1 MSIKIISKV
10 VLIILWLSTLIC
22 TVLWAIGV
30 VLPFEP
36 EPITVI
42 LGLVSAAFTALMN
55 EYANALE
62 KEEYSISHAL
72 AYGYVINFLEPVITS
87 ILKQMPVGEQ
97 LKFYIYIPERLQEL
111 EPKSI
116 DRTLVKLREKNL
128 ITQSINLELTEG
140 RMRDVLSV
148 MMESKHVF
156 FDFPTTLLTL
166 NSFIAYKSDS
176 KKNSFQEEEMLKM
189 GSVYIEKFQETVSKM
204 LEEKNISEYVFF
216 VNKELVFN

>member
-30 VLPFEP
+30 ALPFEP

-62 KEEYSISHAL
+62 KEEYSVSHAL

-189 GSVYIEKFQETVSKM
+189 GSVYIEKFLETVSKM

>member
-30 VLPFEP
+30 ALPFEP

-62 KEEYSISHAL
+62 KEEYSVSHAL